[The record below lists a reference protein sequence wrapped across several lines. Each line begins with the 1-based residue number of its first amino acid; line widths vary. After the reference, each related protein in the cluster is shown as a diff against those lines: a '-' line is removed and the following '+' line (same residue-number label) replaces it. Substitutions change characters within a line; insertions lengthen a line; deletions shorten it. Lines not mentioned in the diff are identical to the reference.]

1 MSKVYYTIYFKT
13 ILFKFVHVKIATLG
27 NTADC
32 TETFEIPGTSTG
44 LEGRGSGLET
54 RPIVTGWVVCWLKLR
69 RDRKKSKAGW
79 KMYIFWNLKFTNF
92 NILRKPRCL
101 PNFTKRCKKMQQVD
115 TYKYRRFKIYSNVL
129 YLHFWNYQTI
139 SLTSNFEMYNQIGLV
154 KFQIDNRGL
163 LLRKQRS
170 SSPPENPEFDT
181 EIPFSKML

>member
-1 MSKVYYTIYFKT
+1 MIHFKIIYIQISVSVPLRLYMSKVYYTKYFKT
-13 ILFKFVHVKIATLG
+13 MLFKFVHVKIVTLG

-69 RDRKKSKAGW
+69 RDSKCKQSW
-79 KMYIFWNLKFTNF
+79 LENVYFWNLKFTNF

-115 TYKYRRFKIYSNVL
+115 TYKYRRLKF
-129 YLHFWNYQTI
+129 T
-139 SLTSNFEMYNQIGLV
+139 LTSCIYIFEITKQSLWRQILKCTIKSV
-154 KFQIDNRGL
+154 
-163 LLRKQRS
+163 
-170 SSPPENPEFDT
+170 
-181 EIPFSKML
+181 

>member
-1 MSKVYYTIYFKT
+1 MYYTIYFKT
-13 ILFKFVHVKIATLG
+13 ILFKFVHVKIVTLG

-69 RDRKKSKAGW
+69 RDSKCKQSW
-79 KMYIFWNLKFTNF
+79 LENVYFWNLKFTNF

-101 PNFTKRCKKMQQVD
+101 PNFTKRCKKMQKVD
-115 TYKYRRFKIYSNVL
+115 TYKYRRLKFTLTSCIYI
-129 YLHFWNYQTI
+129 FWNYQTI